1 LRSINSPHNLCGRTT
16 LRSQNLSELPIIF
29 IRNVANNRHEAIM
42 DSGFS
47 PFDRRALTKPIVNN
61 DPKMLQEVID
71 RLKSI
76 VAVATATEDGQ
87 LDIQFIASKDTRFFD
102 LLKDGKHV
110 SRLSLPVYV
119 ITVKYRPA
127 SDIPPN
133 AVR

>member
-1 LRSINSPHNLCGRTT
+1 LRPRKF
-16 LRSQNLSELPIIF
+16 PIVLV
-29 IRNVANNRHEAIM
+29 RKVTNNRHEAIM
-42 DSGFS
+42 NSGFS
-47 PFDRRALTKPIVNN
+47 PFDRGAIAKPIVNN

-110 SRLSLPVYV
+110 SRFSLPVYV
-119 ITVKYRPA
+119 ITVEYRPA
-127 SDIPPN
+127 PDIPPN
-133 AVR
+133 AIR